1 MKYLSIDIETTGL
14 DPLTCD
20 VLEIG
25 AILEDTENPAG
36 RENLPTF
43 HKYLWRDVYRG
54 EPYALAMNAHIF
66 QKMLELKKTT
76 DVDAYHEIHGLLIR
90 PDQLWDHFGW
100 WLYSNRKLWAGT
112 KFDDDRHFFISET
125 PRLVAAGKNVAG
137 FDIPFLK
144 QIKGN
149 FPRFHHRVIDP
160 GMMYFDPRN
169 DNVPPDL
176 KECKK
181 RARLPEHVSH
191 EALDDAWDV
200 IQLVREKFPL
210 I

>member
-1 MKYLSIDIETTGL
+1 MIYLSLDIETTGL
-14 DPLTCD
+14 NPLTCD

-25 AILEDTENPAG
+25 AFLENTENPTR
-36 RENLPTF
+36 RENLTAF
-43 HKYLWRDVYRG
+43 HTYLWRDVYRG

-66 QKMLELKKTT
+66 QKILALSKTENVNNGNYET
-76 DVDAYHEIHGLLIR
+76 RTLVKPEEVWTKLNA
-90 PDQLWDHFGW
+90 
-100 WLYSNRKLWAGT
+100 WLYDQRGMWPERSFVNHPPT
-112 KFDDDRHFFISET
+112 
-125 PRLVAAGKNVAG
+125 LVLGGKNVAG
-137 FDIPFLK
+137 FDLPFLK
-144 QIKGN
+144 QLPAPGLMPK
-149 FPRFHHRVIDP
+149 FHHRVIDP

-181 RARLPEHVSH
+181 RAKLPEHVSH

-200 IQLVREKFPL
+200 IQLVREKYPV

>member
-1 MKYLSIDIETTGL
+1 MKYVSIDIETTGL
-14 DPLTCD
+14 DPTGCD

-36 RENLPTF
+36 REKLPTF
-43 HKYLWRDVYRG
+43 HKYIWKDVYRG
-54 EPYALAMNAHIF
+54 EPFALAMNAHIF
-66 QKMLELKKTT
+66 QKMLALRKTEGIGGMQDYDKTLIEAVHLWPHFKNWILKYK
-76 DVDAYHEIHGLLIR
+76 H
-90 PDQLWDHFGW
+90 LWPEE
-100 WLYSNRKLWAGT
+100 S
-112 KFDDDRHFFISET
+112 FINQQPT
-125 PRLVAAGKNVAG
+125 LVVAGKNVAG
-137 FDIPFLK
+137 FDLPFLK
-144 QIKGN
+144 QLPFMPK
-149 FPRFHHRVIDP
+149 FHHRVIDP

-181 RARLPEHVSH
+181 RAKLPEHVSH